1 MAYGRW
7 NPRTA
12 ARLHPVGGVARL
24 INQITGLVLDKAFAQ
39 LVEWDREGGT
49 AAGLRMSVNVTPMLL
64 ETVTSLSG
72 SRHSWMP
79 MVWIRHGSPW
89 R

>member
-7 NPRTA
+7 NLVPPLDFIPLA
-12 ARLHPVGGVARL
+12 ESHRL

-49 AAGLRMSVNVTPMLL
+49 AAGLRMSVNVTPNVV

-79 MVWIRHGSPW
+79 MV
-89 R
+89 